1 MKKTNLENTL
11 VPSKLTQEHWSSLL
25 KFAKKKSQE
34 VLVT

>member
-25 KFAKKKSQE
+25 KS
-34 VLVT
+34 